1 MGLKEKIVKSRDFI
15 AGKTGIRPK
24 VGIICGTGLGRLAES
39 IKIDAELPYADIPHF
54 VTSTVEHHA
63 GKLILGRLGAT
74 QVVCMAGRFHYYE
87 GYSLAEITF
96 PVRVMRALGCS
107 ELLISNVA
115 GGLNEEYQ
123 RGDIMILDDHINL
136 LGVNPL
142 IGSNDPELGDRWP
155 DMIEPYS
162 QALQEKALA
171 IARQNGISVRS
182 QGVYACMSGPSLETR
197 AEYRM
202 LRRIGADAVGMSTVP
217 EVITAVHAGLQVFAC
232 SIITDL
238 CFPPMLGPVNLQE
251 IIATAGEAEPKLVQ
265 LFRELIDRER

>member
-1 MGLKEKIVKSRDFI
+1 MTLKEKIFESKDFI
-15 AGKTGIRPK
+15 VNKTGIEPT
-24 VGIICGTGLGRLAES
+24 VGIICGTGLGRLTES
-39 IKIDAELPYADIPHF
+39 IDIDAELPYHEIPHF

-63 GKLILGRLGAT
+63 GKLILGTLGAT
-74 QVVCMAGRFHYYE
+74 SVVCMAGRFHFYE

-115 GGLNEEYQ
+115 GGLNEKYR

-136 LGVNPL
+136 LGDNPL
-142 IGSNDPELGDRWP
+142 VGQNDPELGDRWP
-155 DMIEPYS
+155 DMIEPYNKE
-162 QALQEKALA
+162 LQERAVD
-171 IARQNGISVRS
+171 IAKKNRITVHPN
-182 QGVYACMSGPSLETR
+182 GVYACLSGPSLETR

-202 LRRIGADAVGMSTVP
+202 LQRIGADAVGMSTVP
-217 EVITAVHAGLQVFAC
+217 EVIAAVHARMRVFAC

-238 CFPPMLGPVNLQE
+238 CFPPMLGPVNVPE

-265 LFRELIDRER
+265 LLRELADRKR